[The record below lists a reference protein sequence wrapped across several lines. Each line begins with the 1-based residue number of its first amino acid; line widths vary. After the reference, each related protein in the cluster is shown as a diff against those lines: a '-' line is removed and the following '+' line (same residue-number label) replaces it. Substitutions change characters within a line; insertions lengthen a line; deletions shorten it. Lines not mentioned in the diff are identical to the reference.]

1 MNVSH
6 TGVNIFRVRCTKRVW
21 QIKRGGGGGGGGFND
36 LFTTIN
42 ADCLISC
49 YVIINEGLGRGCD
62 WGWGCLGPPP
72 DPILIFKVLY
82 WQLLIVAFIL
92 LTVCGCKHE
101 CSPIAWHGSC
111 VPK

>member
-1 MNVSH
+1 MIYS
-6 TGVNIFRVRCTKRVW
+6 
-21 QIKRGGGGGGGGFND
+21 
-36 LFTTIN
+36 IN

-49 YVIINEGLGRGCD
+49 YVIINEGLGVRVCVCVCVCMCVCVCVCVCV
-62 WGWGCLGPPP
+62 CLGPNPPPPPPPPP

-111 VPK
+111 VLK